1 MGKVGF
7 RHLRVSACIC
17 GYSGVMIHFLSGGKK
32 NMENIVDDIKMLMIL
47 ALVLYAGTMLLIT
60 LLKHPTITQSGFN
73 RGDCREKLRML
84 RG

>member
-1 MGKVGF
+1 MK
-7 RHLRVSACIC
+7 
-17 GYSGVMIHFLSGGKK
+17 
-32 NMENIVDDIKMLMIL
+32 NIVDDIKMLMIL

-60 LLKHPTITQSGFN
+60 LLKQPTITQSGFN

>member
-1 MGKVGF
+1 MK
-7 RHLRVSACIC
+7 
-17 GYSGVMIHFLSGGKK
+17 
-32 NMENIVDDIKMLMIL
+32 NIVDNIKTLIIL
-47 ALVLYAGTMLLIT
+47 ALVPYAGNMLLIT